1 MKHKEEAKGEVY
13 RDLRIDRIT
22 SMSRWSWFYCG
33 GWAVNSG
40 SIDNEIKRR
49 GESRTKPS
57 ERGRQRRT
65 GGGGDG
71 DGRMPPPSNGAGVVG
86 LD

>member
-1 MKHKEEAKGEVY
+1 M
-13 RDLRIDRIT
+13 
-22 SMSRWSWFYCG
+22 
-33 GWAVNSG
+33 NSG

-65 GGGGDG
+65 GGGGMVMVECHRPQTG
-71 DGRMPPPSNGAGVVG
+71 QVSSGGWMFGLNNCSILLHCRVSSKSVIFVLIVVC
-86 LD
+86 